1 MDEKITLKIQEWL
14 DTPVSERNISEG
26 AELMLKLNRNRVLYQ
41 NVVRRGAKM
50 MGKIEYELKKFLR
63 LRLDNKTVADV
74 VRMQKEIVPRV
85 EETLLVNEGRALKDS
100 EHSGKRADHDE
111 LPPEIQAL
119 WDDNFGLY
127 AKIKEL
133 FEELKSMNKL
143 QPCDR
148 YEVLQVLDEID
159 KKYRRNLAEYD
170 AFVLSAAPEQQPVD
184 AAELANK
191 IGSARKYL
199 SDNKTKLAKLIEG
212 GQAEK
217 ADALRSKMAER
228 VSILQQAGA
237 AISDEQLT
245 ELSSLGVL

>member
-63 LRLDNKTVADV
+63 LRLDNKTTADV
-74 VRMQKEIVPRV
+74 VRMQVEVIPRV
-85 EETLLVNEGRALKDS
+85 EETLIANEERVAKES

-111 LPPEIQAL
+111 LPPEIQKL

-148 YEVLQVLDEID
+148 YEVLKMLDEVD
-159 KKYRRNLAEYD
+159 KRYRKNLAEYD
-170 AFVLSAAPEQQPVD
+170 AFVLSDAPEQQPVD

-199 SDNKTKLAKLIEG
+199 SDNKTKLAKLIEEG
-212 GQAEK
+212 KAEK